1 MVGEGGEG
9 TREVL
14 QYTSPEKER
23 PLLLSENVSPGISSL
38 QPRRRPSAVRDDAT
52 TSQILHGGDVSRPP
66 ELTENQQFLS
76 GSSILNIFT
85 LSHFNIT
92 RLAFF
97 FFVLFS
103 QITLKQ
109 DGCLAGPTS

>member
-23 PLLLSENVSPGISSL
+23 PLLLSENVSPGVSSL

-66 ELTENQQFLS
+66 ELTENQNCSFQDPPYLT
-76 GSSILNIFT
+76 SSLFPILT
-85 LSHFNIT
+85 
-92 RLAFF
+92 
-97 FFVLFS
+97 
-103 QITLKQ
+103 
-109 DGCLAGPTS
+109 